1 MLRSCKYL
9 PWSAAAS
16 LVLLGSITLYAAP
29 KNTIALNEKEPSE
42 LTIIS
47 QKNGSEKISL
57 FVGESAVLDADG
69 VLKVF
74 VSNPDVARVNTA
86 EIGGR
91 SYMVLTAKQ
100 EGHCDLI
107 RMGKNGP
114 LEKVSLTV
122 ASVSADSAMIG
133 AEIRQVL
140 PESTVDVRSEKHA
153 LVVTGHVE
161 NKQEMDTLIQLLSRY
176 SAKIDNQVT
185 IGGAKQIKL
194 EAKIIE
200 MSRTK
205 LKEAGINL
213 LGFGTSATA
222 GIFTAGSLSS
232 YKAGR
237 GIFTD
242 IEALTPISDAFQ
254 LLLGVGDISA
264 VLSIL
269 ETKGITKTLS
279 RPSITTE
286 DKKAAKLFVGGS
298 IPIPVPQAGSNVISI
313 EWKEYGIKLDFVP
326 DVTKKGDIRL
336 KVQAE
341 AGDLSSNRG
350 VSIAGTT
357 VPAIDTRRIDSEV
370 TLGEGEEL
378 VIAGLMFS
386 KDQNTVDKVPLL
398 GDIPVIGTFFKKAY
412 DSREEL
418 ELIVVLQPHF
428 VSADQKQGSY
438 EEQLKPLKPMEWS
451 EYLIG
456 NSHDRIE

>member
-1 MLRSCKYL
+1 MSFISKYL
-9 PWSAAAS
+9 QSIAAAT
-16 LVLLGSITLYAAP
+16 LIITTTSYAASS
-29 KNTIALNEKEPSE
+29 NNIVLKEQGTSE
-42 LTIIS
+42 LSIVS
-47 QKNGSEKISL
+47 QKSGAEKLTL
-57 FVGESAVLDADG
+57 FVGESTVLDGSG

-74 VSNPDVARVNTA
+74 VSNPDVARVNTTTIA
-86 EIGGR
+86 GH

-100 EGHCDLI
+100 EGYCDLI

-114 LEKVSLTV
+114 MEKVSLTV
-122 ASVSADSAMIG
+122 SSVNADPSMIG
-133 AEIRQVL
+133 AEIRQIL
-140 PESTVDVRSEKHA
+140 PDSNVDVRNEKHA
-153 LVVTGHVE
+153 LVVSGSVE
-161 NKQEMDTLIQLLSRY
+161 NKQQMDTLLQLLSRY
-176 SAKIDNQVT
+176 SGKIDNQVS
-185 IGGAKQIKL
+185 IGGVKQIKL
-194 EAKIIE
+194 EARIIE

-213 LGFGTSATA
+213 LGIGSSATA
-222 GIFTAGSLSS
+222 GIFTAGSLGSF
-232 YKAGR
+232 KAGR

-242 IEALTPISDAFQ
+242 IETMTPVSDAFQ

-269 ETKGITKTLS
+269 ESKGITKTLS

-313 EWKEYGIKLDFVP
+313 EWKDYGIKLDFVP
-326 DVTKKGDIRL
+326 DVTKKGDVRL

-341 AGDLSSNRG
+341 AGDLSPNRG
-350 VSIAGTT
+350 VSIAGTV

-398 GDIPVIGTFFKKAY
+398 GDIPVIGAFFKKAY

-418 ELIVVLQPHF
+418 ELIVVLQPTF
-428 VSADQKQGSY
+428 VSP
-438 EEQLKPLKPMEWS
+438 EQHSSANDSTLKPLRAMEWS

-456 NSHDRIE
+456 SSHDRIE